1 MNEKDHNIN
10 CCACQFHHLFL
21 SLFVLT
27 WRELQALL
35 PNLFIFPKSDLPKL
49 VFSLSTCAAYTQ
61 TFTVLVHMIISCK
74 YTTRLIFIYYY
85 DYYYFAEI
93 RGLNNTFPM
102 MLLVCS

>member
-10 CCACQFHHLFL
+10 CSACQFHHLFL

-74 YTTRLIFIYYY
+74 YTTRLIKCTMFLFIIMIIIIILQRSG
-85 DYYYFAEI
+85 D
-93 RGLNNTFPM
+93 
-102 MLLVCS
+102 